1 MDEKERNT
9 GEFSLEDI
17 LKEFG
22 EGIPL
27 DAEEDITIWDGNIP
41 EPVEAVPEVSG
52 DTVRLDQITKAVKQQ
67 VEESVSPE
75 TAVFTP
81 VGGEEPEEEIPLPP
95 QPEEPKVEP
104 YSEKWEPE
112 YEQPI
117 GEYIPPQPIVF
128 RPKSR
133 LRELKRKLVAGP
145 EKR

>member
-52 DTVRLDQITKAVKQQ
+52 DTVRARDKETGESLDKDRFRLDL
-67 VEESVSPE
+67 ENVSL
-75 TAVFTP
+75 
-81 VGGEEPEEEIPLPP
+81 G
-95 QPEEPKVEP
+95 
-104 YSEKWEPE
+104 YSTLEA
-112 YEQPI
+112 
-117 GEYIPPQPIVF
+117 
-128 RPKSR
+128 R
-133 LRELKRKLVAGP
+133 LEAKN
-145 EKR
+145 